1 MKMIETLK
9 KSKGK
14 SKPITINQEIRDK
27 IASFK
32 SYLIDYMLDP
42 STPKKE
48 KDTLYYLLYEMEPYE
63 QNLLLAYYEWGTEA
77 AKMLNVSTSVLQSN
91 VKRILFKIKTNK
103 YKSKL

>member
-48 KDTLYYLLYEMEPYE
+48 KDTLYYVLYEMEPYE
-63 QNLLLAYYEWGTEA
+63 QNLLLSYYEWGTEA

-91 VKRILFKIKTNK
+91 VKRILFKINK

>member
-1 MKMIETLK
+1 MIETLK

-14 SKPITINQEIRDK
+14 SKPITINQDIRDK

-48 KDTLYYLLYEMEPYE
+48 KDTLYYMLYEMEPYE
-63 QNLLLAYYEWGTEA
+63 QNLLLAYYEWGNEA
-77 AKMLNVSTSVLQSN
+77 AKMLNVSTPVLQSN
-91 VKRILFKIKTNK
+91 VKRILFKINK
-103 YKSKL
+103 YKSKI

>member
-1 MKMIETLK
+1 MIETLK

-14 SKPITINQEIRDK
+14 SKPITINQDIRDK
-27 IASFK
+27 ISSFK

-48 KDTLYYLLYEMEPYE
+48 KDTLYYVLYEMEPYE
-63 QNLLLAYYEWGTEA
+63 QNLLLAYYEWGNEA

-91 VKRILFKIKTNK
+91 VKRILFKINK
-103 YKSKL
+103 YKNKI

>member
-27 IASFK
+27 ISSFK
-32 SYLIDYMLDP
+32 TYLIDYMLDP

-91 VKRILFKIKTNK
+91 VKRILFKINK
-103 YKSKL
+103 YKSKI